1 MGKWFFQKE
10 GALKLKC
17 FYCKG
22 ELETGITFHVVTL
35 DNCIIVVK
43 NVPCIRCSQ
52 CGETFFDDDVA
63 DKLEEIVRNLR
74 AAVTEIAVV
83 NYDKVA

>member
-1 MGKWFFQKE
+1 MN
-10 GALKLKC
+10 C

-22 ELETGITFHVVTL
+22 ELENSTTTHVVTL
-35 DNCIIVVK
+35 ENCIIIVK
-43 NVPCIRCSQ
+43 NVPCTRCTQ

-63 DKLEEIVRNLR
+63 DKLETIVKELR

-83 NYDKVA
+83 NFTDKVA

>member
-1 MGKWFFQKE
+1 MN
-10 GALKLKC
+10 C

-22 ELETGITFHVVTL
+22 ELTASTTTHVVTL
-35 DNCIIVVK
+35 ENCIIIVK
-43 NVPCIRCSQ
+43 NVPCTRCTQ

-63 DKLEEIVRNLR
+63 DKLETIVKELK

-83 NYDKVA
+83 NFTDKAA